1 MSIPDELFQLIFSE
15 MGRNASSAGF
25 FSLQR
30 RRSVGAS
37 IPSTTPAFTQL
48 PKEQQKSL
56 QEAWYTFHEN
66 AHHKTYEDFF
76 SKIEYC
82 RGLTAESIDGQT
94 FLHLIADRSFL
105 FLEFCESGNDPSYP
119 LLSKLVENC
128 EANSRGYSKEAVAQ
142 VLEKALIPTSAHKR
156 YYRILDENLHELL
169 DAKRMR
175 ERQLQIPLQTDDFS
189 ISISPQ
195 EPLSL
200 SERDE
205 VLSKLFYA
213 YVRACEETAYVRFS
227 NDVISN
233 ASRPWSTA
241 VHTISCYLDEHPCDI
256 PGYNALV
263 FFALFTQNAEK
274 LLSGRLKKF
283 NFKKLPP
290 RESVKADPNETHAR
304 ISRRIDCNIELF
316 DQLLEIF
323 APENATE
330 EYIADAKY
338 AFLLF
343 SRYNRYW
350 HFDLSGFCR
359 GDGSSSHYDLR
370 FGRQRDYKDGVDHLG
385 NLIRYHIK
393 YCIPNQAD
401 QLLPVLISP
410 DGRDWRPLATLTSF
424 LLYESCQHV
433 PTQQQLTHR
442 IEAFLGSEAGKD
454 TFEKYVHNR
463 HDDYE
468 LEELLNKCC
477 AENDFFIENESS
489 VLYEPGTNAKAIQ
502 RAPRLILEYALRFR
516 MIQEAER
523 NLERVADV
531 LFQSLL
537 P

>member
-1 MSIPDELFQLIFSE
+1 MAISDELRQLYESKLEFNQS
-15 MGRNASSAGF
+15 GDGF
-25 FSLQR
+25 YSLQR
-30 RRSVGAS
+30 RRGSVNTDNLFSA
-37 IPSTTPAFTQL
+37 L
-48 PKEQQKSL
+48 PVEEQAPL
-56 QEAWYTFHEN
+56 QEAWYIFHEA

-82 RGLTAESIDGQT
+82 RRLTDKSIDIQT
-94 FLHLIADRSFL
+94 FLQLIADRSFL
-105 FLEFCESGNDPSYP
+105 FLEFCENGNDPSYP

-142 VLEKALIPTSAHKR
+142 VLKKALIPTSAHKR

-175 ERQLQIPLQTDDFS
+175 ERQLQIPLQIDDFS

-195 EPLSL
+195 EPLPL

-213 YVRACEETAYVRFS
+213 YARACEQTAYVRFS
-227 NDVISN
+227 SVISN

-256 PGYNALV
+256 PGYSALV

-274 LLSGRLKKF
+274 LLSGKLKKF

-290 RESVKADPNETHAR
+290 RESVKADPNETHKR

-350 HFDLSGFCR
+350 HFDLSDFCR
-359 GDGSSSHYDLR
+359 GDGASSHYDLR

-410 DGRDWRPLATLTSF
+410 GGGDWRPLATLTSF

-477 AENDFFIENESS
+477 TENDFFIKNGSS

-502 RAPRLILEYALRFR
+502 HAPRLILEYALRFR